1 MMRRIW
7 WLVAVAAVSG
17 CGDDFVGPCVP
28 DDAGNGCTAAPRR
41 TAAARRPRI
50 PARAAPEARTTETA
64 ARKPTRG
71 LTPWTMTRARTC
83 HPWTWTRPS
92 RWTRR
97 SRPRTPARTRAPTP
111 ARTRRTLDGTQLAPC
126 EAFEE
131 GACAEGL
138 GCYVRGNGPG
148 FCTAT
153 CEDDE
158 DCEVLTDAEYTCSTT
173 FGGGQ
178 GGNGGMGLCRIEC
191 EGENDTESCPGSLEC
206 ISVGGQGGQGN
217 GGAFRCGYTD
227 DPPDQGE
234 GTVARWGRCTESDPT
249 AQATWFVTA
258 PSRRTPTASAPT
270 PARTTMTAAKT
281 PVGRYRP
288 DLRDAERVPLRLRRG
303 RHLPR
308 RNGSAS
314 RTAARIPCAVKFDG
328 SVNQRGAKK
337 TPKTNRGARA

>member
-28 DDAGNGCTAAPRR
+28 DDAGNGCDGGTSPDGGGAAGTNSGTSGTGSTNDRDGGPQADTGTDPMDDDAGEDMPPVDMDAAVPMDAAQPTPDAGSDAGSDSGANPPDSR
-41 TAAARRPRI
+41 TAP
-50 PARAAPEARTTETA
+50 
-64 ARKPTRG
+64 
-71 LTPWTMTRARTC
+71 
-83 HPWTWTRPS
+83 
-92 RWTRR
+92 
-97 SRPRTPARTRAPTP
+97 
-111 ARTRRTLDGTQLAPC
+111 QLAPC

-234 GTVARWGRCTESDPT
+234 GTVARWGRCTESDADCAGNLVRYSTFQENADGFCTDTCENNDDCSEDPGSGDIDPT
-249 AQATWFVTA
+249 CGTQNECRFDCAEGGTCPDGMGAHLGPLHVSPAQ
-258 PSRRTPTASAPT
+258 
-270 PARTTMTAAKT
+270 
-281 PVGRYRP
+281 
-288 DLRDAERVPLRLRRG
+288 
-303 RHLPR
+303 
-308 RNGSAS
+308 
-314 RTAARIPCAVKFDG
+314 
-328 SVNQRGAKK
+328 
-337 TPKTNRGARA
+337 